1 MKFSDK
7 LRLLREEKN
16 ETINAAAK
24 EIGIGVTTLRNYEN
38 VDMDRIPNSYELK
51 KIKKHYGVSY
61 EYLLED
67 ECENRRTNNLSIGK
81 RLQISD
87 KPISKIENVNKLYS
101 KRFNMFIETF
111 EHFDDFI
118 DSYYKLDLYMFDFY
132 ILDKFWN
139 MLEEYDIKKYS
150 LEDLLDIFY
159 CLKFDPLNNDFEYYK
174 EETISELKFL
184 YSEYNN
190 EPINKKELESTLY
203 DYIFDMRTLLKKE
216 LSYMRHKMQ
225 DYLSDYLREKI
236 DKYY

>member
-87 KPISKIENVNKLYS
+87 KTISKIENVNKLYS